1 MADSL
6 CTTISYLLSKKNF
19 QEVAVEEHK
28 TALTELKGVGHA
40 RAQAFFRIGIESA
53 QDLIGYYPRDY
64 EDRREIVPIASVQL
78 GQTVM
83 IKAQLLNA
91 PTTFRKGRLS
101 ITRARATDGS
111 GSIQLVWFNQAY
123 VAKNLQ
129 PGSIYVFVGKA
140 DHKYNTLSLISP
152 KFHQG
157 LEEEKGILPIYPLTE
172 NLTQQIVRQT
182 MRQALELP
190 GIQEY
195 MPEEIRHRYGLCE
208 YNFAIHQ
215 VHFPDSYESLDIA
228 RRRLIFDE
236 LFMLRLA
243 LMQLKNNR
251 MYDKKG
257 ERIVPAPDEAALRKN
272 FGFALTGAQ
281 ERTWREIAAD
291 LSSDKAMNRL
301 VQGDVGSGKT
311 AVAMLAL
318 FAAARAGKQSAMMA
332 PTEVLAAQHYASAKE
347 LMEPLGVRVGF
358 LTGSLTAKERRN
370 VYDRIKLG
378 LIDVII
384 GTHALIQE
392 GVEYARLGLVIT
404 DEQHRFGVRQRAA
417 LAEKSEMPNVL
428 VMTATPIPRTL
439 AMVLY
444 GDMDVSV
451 LDEKPPGRTPVKTYC
466 VGSSYEERI
475 YKFIEKQIVA
485 GHQAYVICPAVEEGE
500 TGDLHS
506 VMEYGEY
513 LQKIV
518 FPQYRVGILYGS
530 MKNAEKEQ
538 VMNEFHA
545 GRIQI
550 LVSTT
555 VVEVGVNVPNATLMV
570 IENAERFGLAQLHQL
585 RGRVGRGAAESFCIL
600 KTDIQQQLTR
610 QRMKVLTDSED
621 GFFIADED
629 LRLRGAGDVFGLR
642 QHGLPELH
650 LADLGRD
657 LATLREAGEAAAE
670 LLKADP
676 SLTQPGHVLLQ
687 RRVTR
692 YMNRGNE
699 IAL

>member
-1 MADSL
+1 M
-6 CTTISYLLSKKNF
+6 T
-19 QEVAVEEHK
+19 ERV

-53 QDLIGYYPRDY
+53 EDLIGYYPRDY
-64 EDRREIVPIASVQL
+64 EDRREFTPIAQIQR
-78 GQTVM
+78 GQSVM
-83 IKAQLLNA
+83 IRVQLLNT
-91 PTTFRKGRLS
+91 PTTFRKGRLT
-101 ITRARATDGS
+101 ITRARAADAS

-123 VAKNLQ
+123 LTKTLQ
-129 PGSIYVFVGKA
+129 AGLIYVFVGKA

-152 KFHQG
+152 KFHKG
-157 LEEEKGILPIYPLTE
+157 VEEERGILPIYPLGE
-172 NLTQQIVRQT
+172 GLTQTILRQT
-182 MRQALELP
+182 MRQALEQV
-190 GIQEY
+190 GRQEY
-195 MPEEIRHRYGLCE
+195 MPQEIRSHYGLCE
-208 YNFAIHQ
+208 YNYAVNQI
-215 VHFPDSYESLDIA
+215 HFPDSYESLDLA
-228 RRRLIFDE
+228 RHRLIFDE

-243 LMQLKNNR
+243 LAQLRNQR
-251 MYDKKG
+251 MLDKKG
-257 ERIVPAPDEAALRKN
+257 FRIAAAPDEARLRKN

-281 ERTWREIAAD
+281 ERTWQEILAD

-318 FAAARAGKQSAMMA
+318 FAVARSGRQGAMMA
-332 PTEVLAAQHYASAKE
+332 PTEVLAAQHYESAVK

-358 LTGSLTAKERRN
+358 LAGSLTAKQRRDIYER
-370 VYDRIKLG
+370 IQLG

-417 LAEKSEMPNVL
+417 LAAKSEMPNVL

-466 VGSSYEERI
+466 VNYSYEERI
-475 YKFIEKQIVA
+475 YKFIDKQVEA
-485 GHQAYVICPAVEEGE
+485 GHQVYVICPAVEEGE

-506 VMEYGEY
+506 VLELGEY
-513 LQKIV
+513 MRKAV
-518 FPQYRVGILYGS
+518 FPRRTVGILYGS
-530 MKNAEKEQ
+530 MKAAEKDRIMQ
-538 VMNEFHA
+538 EFYE
-545 GRIQI
+545 GKIQI

-570 IENAERFGLAQLHQL
+570 VENAERFGLAQLHQL
-585 RGRVGRGAAESFCIL
+585 RGRVGRGAAESYCVLI
-600 KTDIQQQLTR
+600 TDAVQPLTR

-621 GFFIADED
+621 GFWIAEED

-642 QHGLPELH
+642 QHGLPELR

-657 LATLREAGEAAAE
+657 LPTLREAGEAVNQLLQADPDLSQE
-670 LLKADP
+670 GHGLLKEQAD
-676 SLTQPGHVLLQ
+676 H
-687 RRVTR
+687 
-692 YMNRGNE
+692 YMERGKDL
-699 IAL
+699 AL

>member
-1 MADSL
+1 M
-6 CTTISYLLSKKNF
+6 
-19 QEVAVEEHK
+19 EEHK
-28 TALTELKGVGHA
+28 TALTELKGVGHQRA
-40 RAQAFFRIGIESA
+40 RAFFHIGIESA
-53 QDLIGYYPRDY
+53 EDLIGYYPRDY
-64 EDRREIVPIASVQL
+64 EDRREIVPVASVEP
-78 GQTVM
+78 GQNVM
-83 IKAQLLNA
+83 LRAQLIHA
-91 PTTFRKGRLS
+91 PSTFRKGRLT
-101 ITRARATDGS
+101 ITRARAADAG
-111 GSIQLVWFNQAY
+111 GSIQLVWFNQTY
-123 VAKNLQ
+123 IAKNLQ
-129 PGSIYVFVGKA
+129 PGKVYVFAGRA

-152 KFHQG
+152 KFHEG
-157 LEEEKGILPIYPLTE
+157 LEEETGILPVYPLSE
-172 NLTQQIVRQT
+172 GLTQTLLRQT

-190 GIQEY
+190 GILEY
-195 MPEEIRHRYGLCE
+195 MPEEIRSRYGLCE
-208 YNFAIHQ
+208 YNYAIHQ
-215 VHFPDSYESLDIA
+215 IHFPDTYESLDIA

-243 LMQLKNNR
+243 LLQLKNNR
-251 MYDKKG
+251 FLDKTG
-257 ERIVPAPDEAALRKN
+257 YRIPAAPDEASLRKR

-281 ERTWREIAAD
+281 ERTWKEILAD

-318 FAAARAGKQSAMMA
+318 FAASRAGKQSAMMA
-332 PTEVLAAQHYASAKE
+332 PTEVLAAQHYEEARR

-358 LTGSLTAKERRN
+358 LAGSLTAKERRD

-378 LIDVII
+378 LLDVII

-466 VGSSYEERI
+466 VGASYEERI
-475 YKFIEKQIVA
+475 YKFIDKQIQA

-500 TGDLHS
+500 TGDLRS
-506 VMEYGEY
+506 VLEYGEY
-513 LQKIV
+513 LQKMV
-518 FPQYRVGILYGS
+518 FPQYKVGLLYGS
-530 MKNAEKEQ
+530 MKNQEKEQ
-538 VMNEFHA
+538 IMQEFYQ
-545 GRIQI
+545 GTIQI

-585 RGRVGRGAAESFCIL
+585 RGRVGRGVAESFCIL
-600 KTDIQQQLTR
+600 KTDAQQALTR

-621 GFFIADED
+621 GFWIAEED

-657 LATLREAGEAAAE
+657 LPTLREAGEAAGQ
-670 LLKADP
+670 LMQADP
-676 SLTQPGHVLLQ
+676 QMCEPGHIQL
-687 RRVTR
+687 RRRAER
-692 YMNRGNE
+692 YMSRGME
-699 IAL
+699 ISL

>member
-1 MADSL
+1 M
-6 CTTISYLLSKKNF
+6 TEKT
-19 QEVAVEEHK
+19 

-53 QDLIGYYPRDY
+53 QDLIAYYPRDY
-64 EDRREIVPIASVQL
+64 EDRRELTPIASVQP

-83 IKAQLLNA
+83 VQAQLLGA
-91 PTTFRKGRLS
+91 PTTFRKGRLT
-101 ITRARATDGS
+101 ITRARAADAT

-123 VAKNLQ
+123 LTKNLQ
-129 PGSIYVFVGKA
+129 AGSIYVFVGKA

-152 KFHQG
+152 KFHKG
-157 LEEEKGILPIYPLTE
+157 IEGERGILPVYPLCE
-172 NLTQQIVRQT
+172 GLTQAIVRQT
-182 MRQALELP
+182 MRQALMDA
-190 GIQEY
+190 GRQEY
-195 MPEEIRHRYGLCE
+195 MPREIRSRYGLCE
-208 YNFAIHQ
+208 YNFAVSQI
-215 VHFPDSYESLDIA
+215 HFPDSYENLDLA

-243 LMQLKNNR
+243 LLRLRDQR
-251 MYDKKG
+251 IQDKKG
-257 ERIVPAPDEAALRKN
+257 FRIQAAPDEEKLRAR
-272 FGFALTGAQ
+272 FGFSLTGAQ
-281 ERTWREIAAD
+281 ERTWKEILAD

-318 FAAARAGKQSAMMA
+318 FAVARSGRQGAMMA
-332 PTEVLAAQHYASAKE
+332 PTEVLAAQHYESAVK

-358 LTGSLTAKERRN
+358 LAGSLTAKQRRDVYER
-370 VYDRIKLG
+370 IQLG
-378 LIDVII
+378 LIDVVI

-417 LAEKSEMPNVL
+417 LAAKSEMPNVL

-451 LDEKPPGRTPVKTYC
+451 LDEKPPGRRPVKTYC
-466 VGSSYEERI
+466 VNYTYEERI
-475 YKFIEKQIVA
+475 YRFIDKQVEA
-485 GHQAYVICPAVEEGE
+485 GHQVYVICPAVEEGE

-506 VMEYGEY
+506 VLELGEY
-513 LQKIV
+513 MQKCV
-518 FPQYRVGILYGS
+518 FPKRRVGILYGS
-530 MKNAEKEQ
+530 MKAGEKDRIMQ
-538 VMNEFHA
+538 EFYE
-545 GRIQI
+545 GKIQI

-570 IENAERFGLAQLHQL
+570 VENAERFGLAQLHQL
-585 RGRVGRGAAESFCIL
+585 RGRVGRGGAESYCIL
-600 KTDIQQQLTR
+600 ITDAAQTLTR
-610 QRMKVLTDSED
+610 QRMKVLVDSED
-621 GFFIADED
+621 GFLIAEED

-642 QHGLPELH
+642 QHGLPELR

-657 LATLREAGEAAAE
+657 LSTLREAGEAAADLLKKDPELSREGHE
-670 LLKADP
+670 LLKEQAD
-676 SLTQPGHVLLQ
+676 
-687 RRVTR
+687 R
-692 YMNRGNE
+692 YMERGKDL
-699 IAL
+699 AL

>member
-1 MADSL
+1 M
-6 CTTISYLLSKKNF
+6 T
-19 QEVAVEEHK
+19 ERV

-53 QDLIGYYPRDY
+53 EDLIGYYPRDY
-64 EDRREIVPIASVQL
+64 EDRREFTPIAQIQR
-78 GQTVM
+78 GQSVM
-83 IKAQLLNA
+83 IRAQLLNT
-91 PTTFRKGRLS
+91 PTTFRKGRLT
-101 ITRARATDGS
+101 ITRARAADAS

-123 VAKNLQ
+123 LTKTLQ
-129 PGSIYVFVGKA
+129 AGLIYVFVGKA

-152 KFHQG
+152 KFHKG
-157 LEEEKGILPIYPLTE
+157 LEEERGILPIYPLGE
-172 NLTQQIVRQT
+172 GLTQTILRQT
-182 MRQALELP
+182 MRQALEQV
-190 GIQEY
+190 GRQEY
-195 MPEEIRHRYGLCE
+195 MPQEIRSHYGLCE
-208 YNFAIHQ
+208 YNYAVNQI
-215 VHFPDSYESLDIA
+215 HFPDSYESLDLA
-228 RRRLIFDE
+228 RHRLIFDE

-243 LMQLKNNR
+243 LAQLRNQR
-251 MYDKKG
+251 MLDKKG
-257 ERIVPAPDEAALRKN
+257 FRIAAAPDEARLRQN

-281 ERTWREIAAD
+281 ERTWQEILAD

-318 FAAARAGKQSAMMA
+318 FAVARSGRQGAMMA
-332 PTEVLAAQHYASAKE
+332 PTEVLAAQHYESAVK

-358 LTGSLTAKERRN
+358 LAGSLTAKQRRDIYER
-370 VYDRIKLG
+370 IQLG

-417 LAEKSEMPNVL
+417 LAAKSEMPNVL

-466 VGSSYEERI
+466 VNYSYEERI
-475 YKFIEKQIVA
+475 YKFIDKQVEA
-485 GHQAYVICPAVEEGE
+485 GHQVYVICPAVEEGE

-506 VMEYGEY
+506 VLELGEY
-513 LQKIV
+513 MRKAV
-518 FPQYRVGILYGS
+518 FPRRTVGILYGS
-530 MKNAEKEQ
+530 MKAAEKDRIMQ
-538 VMNEFHA
+538 EFYE
-545 GRIQI
+545 GKIQI

-570 IENAERFGLAQLHQL
+570 VENAERFGLAQLHQL
-585 RGRVGRGAAESFCIL
+585 RGRVGRGAAESYCVLI
-600 KTDIQQQLTR
+600 TDAVQPLTR

-621 GFFIADED
+621 GFWIAEED

-642 QHGLPELH
+642 QHGLPELR

-657 LATLREAGEAAAE
+657 LPTLREAGEAVNQLLQADPDLSQE
-670 LLKADP
+670 GHGLLKEQAD
-676 SLTQPGHVLLQ
+676 H
-687 RRVTR
+687 
-692 YMNRGNE
+692 YMERGKDL
-699 IAL
+699 AL